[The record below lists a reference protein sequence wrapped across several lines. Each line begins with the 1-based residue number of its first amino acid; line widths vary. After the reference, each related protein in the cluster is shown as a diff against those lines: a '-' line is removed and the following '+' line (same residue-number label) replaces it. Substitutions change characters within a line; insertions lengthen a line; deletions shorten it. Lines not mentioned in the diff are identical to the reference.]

1 MAAKASRAAFGEA
14 LLELAARD
22 PSIVTLDADLSK
34 STMTAKFAK
43 TYPERGFNL
52 GIAESNMVGVG
63 AGLALTGRIPF
74 VCSFACFVVGRFETI
89 RISVAYTNA
98 NVKIVGTHA
107 GIAIGEDGYSQ
118 MGLEDIACLRA
129 LPNMTIIQ
137 PADEAETRQAVAY
150 AVEHQGPVYLRLTRQ
165 NLEPVCPADYRFQLG
180 RWLTLRPGSDVTVI
194 ASGGPVF
201 NALEAARKLEAD
213 GISAEVINAAS
224 IKPLDEDTL
233 VRSASKTRHVVTVE
247 DHSIH
252 GGLGGAVA
260 ETLAEVLP
268 TPVKRLGVVGFGESG
283 DAKGLYA
290 KHGLDPAGIAT
301 TVKKFLNR

>member
-22 PSIVTLDADLSK
+22 PRIVTLDADLSK

-63 AGLALTGRIPF
+63 AGLALTGKIPF
-74 VCSFACFVVGRFETI
+74 VCSFACFVAGRFETI

-118 MGLEDIACLRA
+118 MGLEDIAGLRA
-129 LPNMTIIQ
+129 LPNVTIIQ
-137 PADEAETRQAVAY
+137 PADELETKQAVAY

-180 RWLTLRPGSDVTVI
+180 RWLTLRPGTDVTVI

-213 GISAEVINAAS
+213 GISAEVIDAAS

-233 VRSASKTRHVVTVE
+233 VRSASKTKHVVTVE

-268 TPVKRLGVVGFGESG
+268 TPLKRLGVTGFGESG
-283 DAKGLYA
+283 DLKGLYA
-290 KHGLDPAGIAT
+290 KHGLDPGGLASS
-301 TVKKFLNR
+301 VKKFLNR

>member
-1 MAAKASRAAFGEA
+1 MPAKATRAAFGEA
-14 LLELAARD
+14 LIDLGARD
-22 PSIVTLDADLSK
+22 ERIVTLDADLSK

-43 TYPERGFNL
+43 TYPQRAFNV
-52 GIAESNMVGVG
+52 GIAESHMIGVG

-129 LPNMTIIQ
+129 LPNVVIVQ
-137 PADEAETRQAVAY
+137 PADELETKQAVAW

-165 NLEPVCPADYRFQLG
+165 NLEAVSPADYRFQLG
-180 RWLTLRPGSDVTVI
+180 RWATLRPGTDVTVI
-194 ASGGPVF
+194 ASGGTVF
-201 NALEAARKLEAD
+201 NALQAATRLQAD
-213 GISAEVINAAS
+213 GISAEVVNAAS
-224 IKPLDEDTL
+224 IKPLDEAAL
-233 VRSASKTRHVVTVE
+233 VGSARRTKHVVTVE
-247 DHSIH
+247 DHAIA

-268 TPVKRLGVVGFGESG
+268 TPLKRLGVTGFGESG
-283 DAKGLYA
+283 DSKGLYA
-290 KHGLDPAGIAT
+290 KHGLDPAGIAAS
-301 TVKKFLNR
+301 VRKFLGR